1 MPIFICAFLIPPLA
15 ALLLALK
22 ASGKRKLLA
31 WGIFAL
37 LVMPLAVGGVGG
49 LLLSAN
55 GLAWRSCVKLPV
67 GMAYVAGVLALLV
80 WVGVFVWRIET
91 VGRRIL
97 IPALALVALAVGW
110 YGLLFSAIWAGRDR
124 LTEYNGQTAVA
135 EQTWMDWDYYAY
147 HGPLVR
153 GETALGHSWEDGGKP
168 K

>member
-1 MPIFICAFLIPPLA
+1 MPLFICIFLIPPLA

-22 ASGKRKLLA
+22 ASGKKKLLA

-37 LVMPLAVGGVGG
+37 LALPLAVGGAGG

-67 GMAYVAGVLALLV
+67 GLAYVAGILALLV
-80 WVGVFVWRIET
+80 WLGVFVWRIRT
-91 VGRRIL
+91 VGRCVIVAAMGL
-97 IPALALVALAVGW
+97 LALAVGW

-124 LTEYNGQTAVA
+124 LTEYKGQTAVA
-135 EQTWMDWDYYAY
+135 EQTWTDWDYYAY

-153 GETALGHSWEDGGKP
+153 GEEALGHSWEDGGNP
-168 K
+168 T